1 LIKKILLSI
10 GLIMLMS
17 SPLRGDDIKETIYSL
32 SEYDNKQLACLTK
45 NIYYEAGSESLEGK
59 LAVAQVTL
67 NRVESGRFPKEICKV
82 VYQKSS
88 STCQFS
94 WVCQERKPIMIK
106 SQQYKM
112 AELAARVV
120 MLEGWRMAKLQTAL
134 YFHAIHVN
142 PNWNRKKVAKIGNHI
157 FYS

>member
-1 LIKKILLSI
+1 
-10 GLIMLMS
+10 
-17 SPLRGDDIKETIYSL
+17 
-32 SEYDNKQLACLTK
+32 
-45 NIYYEAGSESLEGK
+45 
-59 LAVAQVTL
+59 
-67 NRVESGRFPKEICKV
+67 V

-88 STCQFS
+88 TTCQFS
-94 WVCQERKPIMIK
+94 WVCQERKPMMIK

-120 MLEGWRMAKLQTAL
+120 MLEGWRIDKLQNAL
-134 YFHAIHVN
+134 YFHATHVN